1 MSQVK
6 KKFYDTE
13 VENLEKQQKQSIEKM
28 EMDHTVRVR
37 DEGKRIRLEQER
49 AYNKFLDQMKHKKK
63 EVIKLD

>member
-63 EVIKLD
+63 EVITLD